1 MLGDR
6 ARCRYALRVRANLAS
21 IDACMRAVVAALV
34 ALAALFVG
42 GCSQDTSEFDR
53 IAMPTRF
60 ALIRDTAQWVPE
72 FDPLWWRPIDAA
84 YADYDREVERIVR
97 ERWAPFVDELNLAG
111 QTPAPFAPNEARTRR
126 GRQRGI
132 ESDLLAVEREL
143 LARIDSELPASAG
156 RFMALLTA
164 RIECERAVAVWAEP
178 ERPLPGP
185 LEELARVGVHTGDDA
200 VLEAATMAYG
210 EIAREAR
217 RLSNDRARAYLDWT
231 EEFGPLDATLQQAR
245 ANSPDGKGR
254 PVDRAQRSLDRR
266 LEALRAARAET
277 TETLRMKLLDVGDT
291 FARAIADEAVRA
303 EFIERLEA
311 DLHEGMST
319 TRTMEMYARLA
330 ERVIAEAYPDE
341 PSRIDAF
348 RADVARGLELQRTKR
363 SRLRSED
370 PAQRKAA
377 YEELAKMPGA
387 IIESAGK
394 KLDER
399 LGRRL
404 FWQAVRVDLGQ
415 VGEDEAV
422 RAIFSQDPPQP
433 ADPNPADAPDA
444 IAGAVGGLERVAFYG
459 TALSPRVLRSLSA
472 GLGLEGERKA
482 QFDALVEEE
491 TQRLLEVVQAE
502 AARIDVAL
510 KGADRGAAP
519 ADAESMRAIVQE
531 AMSELRAGTSAML
544 ARNRAA
550 NARVIETAVQIA
562 GVDERHPVIAEAT
575 VELDLLALI
584 GSRGLGQRAGR
595 RELEGFAGVT
605 VECYSNPFAV
615 ARLMDAADGERDAA
629 AALVASHGDEL
640 IEAAKATREAMLD
653 NVGDFLKLITSRER
667 GREFGLPPWQP
678 KVAAPQAVELR
689 FKIVDEIGAV
699 LGPDAARAYERCWR
713 RLERPALERPRAAA
727 VTRVQGVIERAGV
740 DPVLETAL
748 RAALAASDGTR
759 DAAVRATHLWRAN
772 TVVGERLES
781 PDQWRIAIF
790 GEPLGAYFYSR
801 IADADDRG
809 LATCEVLAAMAE
821 STDALADAVR
831 ISERPI
837 VKTMRPW
844 WP

>member
-1 MLGDR
+1 
-6 ARCRYALRVRANLAS
+6 
-21 IDACMRAVVAALV
+21 
-34 ALAALFVG
+34 
-42 GCSQDTSEFDR
+42 
-53 IAMPTRF
+53 
-60 ALIRDTAQWVPE
+60 
-72 FDPLWWRPIDAA
+72 
-84 YADYDREVERIVR
+84 
-97 ERWAPFVDELNLAG
+97 
-111 QTPAPFAPNEARTRR
+111 
-126 GRQRGI
+126 
-132 ESDLLAVEREL
+132 
-143 LARIDSELPASAG
+143 
-156 RFMALLTA
+156 MALLTA

-200 VLEAATMAYG
+200 VLEAAIAAYG

-217 RLSNDRARAYLDWT
+217 RLSNDRAKAYLDWT
-231 EEFGPLDATLQQAR
+231 EDFGALDAALQQAR
-245 ANSPDGKGR
+245 ATSPGGKGR

-266 LEALRAARAET
+266 LEVLRAARAQT
-277 TETLRMKLLDVGDT
+277 TESLRMELLEAGDA
-291 FARAIADEAVRA
+291 FARSIADERVR
-303 EFIERLEA
+303 EDFIERLEA

-319 TRTMEMYARLA
+319 RRTLEMYARLA

-341 PSRIDAF
+341 PARIDEF

-363 SRLRSED
+363 SLLRSED
-370 PAQRKAA
+370 PARRKAV
-377 YEELAKMPGA
+377 YEELSKMPGS

-415 VGEDEAV
+415 IGEDEAV
-422 RAIFSQDPPQP
+422 RAVFSQDPPQP
-433 ADPNPADAPDA
+433 ADPNPADAPEA

-472 GLGLEGERKA
+472 GLGLEGERKT
-482 QFDALVEEE
+482 QFDAIVEEE

-519 ADAESMRAIVQE
+519 ADAESMRTIVQE

-550 NARVIETAVQIA
+550 NARVLDAAVQIA
-562 GVDERHPVIAEAT
+562 GVDERHPVVAEAT
-575 VELDLLALI
+575 VELELLALI

-615 ARLMDAADGERDAA
+615 ARLMDASDGERDAA
-629 AALVASHGDEL
+629 VALVASHGDEL
-640 IEAAKATREAMLD
+640 IEAAKATREKMLD
-653 NVGDFLKLITSRER
+653 NVGDFLRLIASRER

-699 LGPDAARAYERCWR
+699 LGPDVARAYERCWR

-727 VTRVQGVIERAGV
+727 ITRVQGVIERAGIE
-740 DPVLETAL
+740 PVLETAL

-759 DAAVRATHLWRAN
+759 DGAVRAAHLWRAN
-772 TVVGERLES
+772 TAVGERLDS

-790 GEPLGAYFYSR
+790 GEPLGAYLYSR

-821 STDALADAVR
+821 STDALDDALR
-831 ISERPI
+831 IRERPI
-837 VKTMRPW
+837 VKTLRPR
-844 WP
+844 